1 LGLIIES
8 WTWATG
14 ISKRGDGVDDSEGH
28 RRTEANDDPS
38 SPGRLNPLQDGA
50 PRASAMMPSISATA
64 SSK

>member
-38 SPGRLNPLQDGA
+38 SPDRLNLFRTGRRE
-50 PRASAMMPSISATA
+50 PRR
-64 SSK
+64 